1 MRFLD
6 CSFSETVHN
15 KLNVARHA
23 ANLLNQTLET
33 VRLQFRV
40 SGGGHAPR
48 LAERQQVFQGHE
60 RRFLLRLGLV
70 QGHVLVL
77 RAAARD
83 AGGGGGHDHRL
94 LARRQQARL
103 ALGAERRTRAL
114 LRAQFT
120 LRTRRI
126 CISAELDLC
135 EALKANVPFA
145 FKIGQHF
152 NIFV

>member
-1 MRFLD
+1 MHFLD

-33 VRLQFRV
+33 VRLHFGRV

-70 QGHVLVL
+70 QGYVLVL
-77 RAAARD
+77 RAAA
-83 AGGGGGHDHRL
+83 
-94 LARRQQARL
+94 
-103 ALGAERRTRAL
+103 
-114 LRAQFT
+114 
-120 LRTRRI
+120 
-126 CISAELDLC
+126 
-135 EALKANVPFA
+135 
-145 FKIGQHF
+145 
-152 NIFV
+152 

>member
-33 VRLQFRV
+33 VRLHFRV
-40 SGGGHAPR
+40 SGHAPR

-70 QGHVLVL
+70 QGYVFIL
-77 RAAARD
+77 RAATRH
-83 AGGGGGHDHRL
+83 AGGGGGHDYRL
-94 LARRQQARL
+94 LARRQQTRL
-103 ALGAERRTRAL
+103 ALGAKRWTRAL

-120 LRTRRI
+120 L
-126 CISAELDLC
+126 
-135 EALKANVPFA
+135 
-145 FKIGQHF
+145 
-152 NIFV
+152 